1 VFQESEVSMIEFKGD
16 AEPEPGQRRLL
27 VLEDDRSIRE
37 TSVAM
42 LQRAGFVVDSAED
55 GEAGWEEM
63 CKRPYDLVVTDHDM
77 PRLTGFDLLCRMRAA
92 GINWPVVLVTGS
104 MNLDSRILEFF
115 AAVLPK
121 PYFLYELVITV
132 QRVLIQTARTAKK
145 NPPEGADAPHPEHL
159 LHS

>member
-1 VFQESEVSMIEFKGD
+1 MSMTEFKGD

-42 LQRAGFVVDSAED
+42 LQRAGFIVDSAED
-55 GEAGWEEM
+55 GEAGWEAI
-63 CKRPYDLVVTDHDM
+63 CQRPYDLIVTDHDM

-132 QRVLIQTARTAKK
+132 QRVLIQTARAAAKK
-145 NPPEGADAPHPEHL
+145 NPAEGADAPRTEHL